1 MEWSGLKDRGNWEI
15 RNIDRWEVVGDTSL
29 LWRDVTMQ
37 DDIITCTCSAWMMKH
52 CSLHLYYHWLH
63 SVLAS
68 IGMVS
73 VGTGVLETMVLNPV
87 LICDHFC
94 GDFDVSFAGLL
105 CWKSLW
111 KGFHL
116 TLSLC
121 STNAALC
128 HFLQR
133 FFVVTE
139 ERYFVNKFRQTDMSC
154 CSRYARVVTTY
165 LRLSYSALLRIGGMT
180 ALLTISLI

>member
-1 MEWSGLKDRGNWEI
+1 MWQCRMTLLHVHAVREWWSIVLC
-15 RNIDRWEVVGDTSL
+15 
-29 LWRDVTMQ
+29 
-37 DDIITCTCSAWMMKH
+37 TCTTTDCTVST
-52 CSLHLYYHWLH
+52 
-63 SVLAS
+63 LAS

-87 LICDHFC
+87 LICAHFC